1 MGSAVSLGVVVASVR
16 EGRVGLPVAHWVVDA
31 VSAHG
36 RFEPVLVDLREI
48 GLPLLEEPA
57 HPRLQQYTDDRTKVW
72 SAKVA
77 SLDAFVFVT
86 PEYNHSTPPALI
98 NALDHLYIEWNY
110 KAAAFVS
117 YGGVSGGLRSV
128 QMTKP
133 LLSALKMVPIVEAVT
148 LPSVHK
154 LVEGGR
160 FSPEPAHQKAAAAML
175 DELGRWTD
183 ALAVLRTRADGRG

>member
-1 MGSAVSLGVVVASVR
+1 MGIAVSLGEVVASVR

-31 VSAHG
+31 VKAHG

-48 GLPLLEEPA
+48 GLPMLEEPA

-72 SAKVA
+72 SAKIA

-86 PEYNHSTPPALI
+86 PEYNHAAPPALI
-98 NALDHLYIEWNY
+98 NALDHLYNECNY

-128 QMTKP
+128 QMAKP

-154 LVEGGR
+154 LVEAGR
-160 FSPEPAHQKAAAAML
+160 FTPEPAHQKAAAVML

-183 ALAVLRTRADGRG
+183 ALAVLRTPR

>member
-1 MGSAVSLGVVVASVR
+1 MGNAVSLGVIVASVR

-31 VSAHG
+31 VRMHG
-36 RFEPVLVDLREI
+36 RFEPVLVDLREV

-57 HPRLQQYTDDRTKVW
+57 HPRLQQYTDERTKLW

-77 SLDAFVFVT
+77 GLDAFVFVT
-86 PEYNHSTPPALI
+86 PEYNHSAPPALV

-128 QMTKP
+128 QMAKP

-148 LPSVHK
+148 LPFVHK
-154 LVEGGR
+154 LVEAGR
-160 FSPEPAHQKAAAAML
+160 FKAEPAHQTAASSML

-183 ALAVLRTRADGRG
+183 ALSALR

>member
-1 MGSAVSLGVVVASVR
+1 MGIAVSLGVVVASVR

-31 VSAHG
+31 VRAHG

-48 GLPLLEEPA
+48 GLPMLEEPA
-57 HPRLQQYTDDRTKVW
+57 HPRMQQYTDERTRVW
-72 SAKVA
+72 SGKVA

-86 PEYNHSTPPALI
+86 PEYNHSAPPALI
-98 NALDHLYIEWNY
+98 NALDHLYVEWNY

-128 QMTKP
+128 QMAKP

-154 LVEGGR
+154 LVEAGR
-160 FSPEPAHQKAAAAML
+160 FTPEPSHQKAAAAML

-183 ALAVLRTRADGRG
+183 ALAVLRTRG